1 MARYFNYNTDDTDEI
16 KIDFVLFNTI
26 AKDGKIDQWK
36 KNLYFIA
43 LFNMRNLPFRL
54 DYTTYLPPLLYDV
67 IIPGVKRLPFCYV
80 SSFTATP
87 YGLTRNM
94 QIENFLGKIGGADSS
109 KNTKVNVPIPE
120 AWGISITFKSMLA
133 RSANLMLA
141 GGADL
146 PISINMSNNGLQ
158 EQLDKEFKASEAK
171 AEKEA
176 EAKRQK
182 EAEEAKRQKE
192 AEENAKKMVKNLSK
206 AFQPILGAKVEG
218 TAPEQ
223 QTKTTPQVLNGALY
237 TLNYDVPN
245 SSQQSR

>member
-182 EAEEAKRQKE
+182 EAEEARKEEEKKRQEEEKKRKE
-192 AEENAKKMVKNLSK
+192 AQEQLKAAAAKAVEVGTEVVNGVVK
-206 AFQPILGAKVEG
+206 GVR
-218 TAPEQ
+218 
-223 QTKTTPQVLNGALY
+223 
-237 TLNYDVPN
+237 TLFGGEK
-245 SSQQSR
+245 QK